1 MVRASFAAPVNASAS
16 PAPRGLPFAAL
27 RHPGY
32 RAYFFTS
39 ALAMMADSI
48 EHVISYWLIYQ
59 KFHSPTLGGIAI
71 LTHWLPFL
79 FFSVY
84 SGALADRFDPRRI
97 IQLGMVFFMLVSA
110 AWGVLF
116 LTDTLEVWHS
126 AVLLTLHGFAG
137 VLWLP
142 ASQLLIHDIVGASQL
157 QSAVRLN
164 ASSRQLGIL
173 LGPAIGGLLML
184 AFGPAWGILINVLI
198 YIPLVWWLWRAPYGA
213 RAAGRVP
220 DAKRLGALSDIV
232 AVAREV
238 AGDRTIASMI
248 VLAGGASFF
257 VGNAYQAQMP
267 EFATDLGH
275 GHAGLGYSLLL
286 SADAAGALVAGVAL
300 ESRGWLRAH
309 PRTAFILTILWCFCI
324 GGFAA
329 ARSYSL
335 ALALLFAAGF
345 FNLAF
350 NAMAQT
356 LVQLHAPEAI
366 RGRVIGL
373 YGMSALGLRAFSG
386 VTVGMLGSLIGIHWS
401 LAGAALVLAAAT
413 SILLGLTM
421 RLRRE

>member
-1 MVRASFAAPVNASAS
+1 MSASAAS
-16 PAPRGLPFAAL
+16 APRVPAFAAL
-27 RHPGY
+27 RHPGF
-32 RAYFFTS
+32 RAYFLTS

-48 EHVISYWLIYQ
+48 EHVISYWIIYQ
-59 KFHSPTLGGIAI
+59 KFHSPTLGGIAV

-84 SGALADRFDPRRI
+84 SGAAADRFDPRRI
-97 IQLGMVFFMLVSA
+97 IQLGMVLFMLVSA

-116 LTDTLEVWHS
+116 LTDTLEIWHA

-142 ASQLLIHDIVGASQL
+142 ASQLLVHDIVGPAQL

-164 ASSRQLGIL
+164 ATSRQLGIL
-173 LGPAIGGLLML
+173 LGPAIGGVLML
-184 AFGPAWGILINVLI
+184 AFGPAWGILVNVLI
-198 YIPLVWWLWRAPYGA
+198 YIPLVWWLWKAPYGA
-213 RAAGRVP
+213 RAAGRTP
-220 DAKRLGALSDIV
+220 HAKPQTLGGLADIV

-238 AGDRTIASMI
+238 AHNRTIASMI
-248 VLAGGASFF
+248 LLAGGASFF

-286 SADAAGALVAGVAL
+286 SADAAGALMAGVAL
-300 ESRGWLRAH
+300 ESRGLLRAH
-309 PRTAFILTILWCFCI
+309 PRTAFILTILWCLCI

-329 ARSYSL
+329 AQSYPL

-356 LVQLHAPEAI
+356 LVQLHAPEPI

-386 VTVGMLGSLIGIHWS
+386 ITVGMLGSLIGIHWS
-401 LAGAALVLAAAT
+401 LAGSALALLAATAV
-413 SILLGLTM
+413 LLGLTT
-421 RLRRE
+421 RIRPQ

>member
-1 MVRASFAAPVNASAS
+1 
-16 PAPRGLPFAAL
+16 
-27 RHPGY
+27 
-32 RAYFFTS
+32 
-39 ALAMMADSI
+39 MMADSI
-48 EHVISYWLIYQ
+48 EHVISYWIIFQ
-59 KFHSPTLGGIAI
+59 KFHSPTLGGIAV

-97 IQLGMVFFMLVSA
+97 IQLGMVLFMLVSA
-110 AWGVLF
+110 AWGLLF
-116 LTDTLEVWHS
+116 ITDTLAIWHS
-126 AVLLTLHGFAG
+126 AVLLTLHGLAG
-137 VLWLP
+137 VLWQP
-142 ASQLLIHDIVGASQL
+142 ASQLLVHDIVGPQQL

-164 ASSRQLGIL
+164 ATSRQLGIL

-184 AFGPAWGILINVLI
+184 AFGPAWGIIINVVI
-198 YIPLVWWLWRAPYGA
+198 YVPLVWWLARAPYGRRGPVAA
-213 RAAGRVP
+213 RAGAKAAGGLAEILAVIREAGRN
-220 DAKRLGALSDIV
+220 
-232 AVAREV
+232 
-238 AGDRTIASMI
+238 RTIAAMI
-248 VLAGGASFF
+248 LLAGGASFF

-286 SADAAGALVAGVAL
+286 SADAAGALTAGIVL
-300 ESRGWLRAH
+300 ESRGLLRAA
-309 PRTAFILTILWCFCI
+309 PRTAFILTILWCLSI

-329 ARSYSL
+329 AQTYPV

-386 VTVGMLGSLIGIHWS
+386 ITVGMLGSLIGIHWS
-401 LAGAALVLAAAT
+401 LAASAAVLLAVT
-413 SILLGLTM
+413 GVLLASTLHGG
-421 RLRRE
+421 RG

>member
-1 MVRASFAAPVNASAS
+1 MTTSADAARRV
-16 PAPRGLPFAAL
+16 PAFAAL

-32 RAYFFTS
+32 RAYFLTS

-48 EHVISYWLIYQ
+48 EHVISYWIIFQ
-59 KFHSPTLGGIAI
+59 EFHSPTLGGIAI

-79 FFSVY
+79 LFSVY
-84 SGALADRFDPRRI
+84 SGAAADRFDPRRI
-97 IQLGMVFFMLVSA
+97 IQLGMVLFMLVSA

-116 LTDTLEVWHS
+116 ITDTLEIWHS
-126 AVLLTLHGFAG
+126 AVLLTVHGFAG

-142 ASQLLIHDIVGASQL
+142 ASQLLVHDIVGPAQL

-164 ASSRQLGIL
+164 ATSRQLGIL

-184 AFGPAWGILINVLI
+184 AFGPAWGILVNVLI
-198 YIPLVWWLWRAPYGA
+198 YLPLVGWLWKAPYGA
-213 RAAGRVP
+213 RAAGRP
-220 DAKRLGALSDIV
+220 PQAKPQALGLGDIAAVMRQV
-232 AVAREV
+232 AH
-238 AGDRTIASMI
+238 DRTIVAMI
-248 VLAGGASFF
+248 LLAGGASFF

-286 SADAAGALVAGVAL
+286 SADAAGALLAGVAL
-300 ESRGWLRAH
+300 ESGGFLRAH
-309 PRTAFILTILWCFCI
+309 PRTAFVLTILWCLCI

-329 ARSYSL
+329 AQSYPL

-356 LVQLHAPEAI
+356 LVQLHAPEPI

-373 YGMSALGLRAFSG
+373 YGMSSLGLRAFSG

-401 LAGAALVLAAAT
+401 LAGSALALLAVTAV
-413 SILLGLTM
+413 LLGLTGRM
-421 RLRRE
+421 RPR